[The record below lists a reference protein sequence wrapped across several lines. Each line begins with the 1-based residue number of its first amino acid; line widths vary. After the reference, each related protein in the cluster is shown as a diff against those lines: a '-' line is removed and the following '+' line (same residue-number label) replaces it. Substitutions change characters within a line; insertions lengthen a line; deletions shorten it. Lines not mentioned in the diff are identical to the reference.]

1 MSVSNHPIAL
11 RLEQRVGGATKLL
24 ATVMGLPLVD
34 GIFPALVIAQALTT
48 EVGGVTQVDPW
59 GILQTG
65 LLIFGG
71 SATVAVILAEM
82 KGTPREKA
90 TSVLL
95 LGVVLIPVAV
105 VEAAFAE
112 TLRSVLSFEVFH
124 RFAALVILAIAA
136 KTASAKVGEYL
147 PRPGAIIG
155 LGLIASFQPA
165 NAQLVISAEPA
176 TLFAAAAA
184 AGTGIAF
191 ALGVALAAPQLRG
204 AVDIDRF
211 RFGSAIALGMLAL
224 EVLGLLPTEQP
235 VALGVLAVTALF
247 AYDPNAAAEA
257 MLGEDP
263 DPSDGDAPATDLSE
277 ATDDDTAPPAAV
289 EDASDLAA
297 EPVDGY
303 PEGATS
309 PAGSAPTGGTQRAS
323 AGGSD
328 AADQPELGANSSSAM
343 TNGSGTTANEQSE
356 EATVADDEPV
366 DADGESGESGEDEE
380 ADDGPERPPY
390 L

>member
-34 GIFPALVIAQALTT
+34 GIFPALVIAQALTY
-48 EVGGVTQVDPW
+48 PW

-82 KGTPREKA
+82 EGSRREKA

-95 LGVVLIPVAV
+95 LGAVLIPVAV

-124 RFAALVILAIAA
+124 RFAGLVILAIAA
-136 KTASAKVGEYL
+136 KTASAEVGEYL

-155 LGLIASFQPA
+155 LGLIASFQPS
-165 NAQLVISAEPA
+165 NAELVVSAEPA

-211 RFGSAIALGMLAL
+211 RFGSAVALGMLAL

-247 AYDPNAAAEA
+247 AYDPTMAGDS
-257 MLGEDP
+257 MLGEDSG
-263 DPSDGDAPATDLSE
+263 PSDGDGAADLSAAADGGNDSPAT
-277 ATDDDTAPPAAV
+277 V
-289 EDASDLAA
+289 EDVADTTA

-309 PAGSAPTGGTQRAS
+309 PTSSAPIAGAQGAS
-323 AGGSD
+323 DGGSD
-328 AADQPELGANSSSAM
+328 APDNPAVGADSAKGSAAL
-343 TNGSGTTANEQSE
+343 TNGAGTAE
-356 EATVADDEPV
+356 
-366 DADGESGESGEDEE
+366 DGESGEAVTDADPADSEEETSGAGDDEDED
-380 ADDGPERPPY
+380 DDGPERPPY

>member
-1 MSVSNHPIAL
+1 MSVSNHPVAL
-11 RLEQRVGGATKLL
+11 RLERRVGGATKLL

-34 GIFPALVIAQALTT
+34 GIFPALVIAGALTY
-48 EVGGVTQVDPW
+48 PW

-82 KGTPREKA
+82 EGSPREKA

-95 LGVVLIPVAV
+95 LGFVLVPVAV

-112 TLRSVLSFEVFH
+112 TLRSVLSFQVFH
-124 RFAALVILAIAA
+124 RFAGLVILAIAA
-136 KTASAKVGEYL
+136 KTASAEVGEYL
-147 PRPGAIIG
+147 PSPGVIIG

-165 NAQLVISAEPA
+165 NATLEISPEPA
-176 TLFAAAAA
+176 TLFAAAAS

-211 RFGSAIALGMLAL
+211 RFGSAVALGMLAL

-247 AYDPNAAAEA
+247 AYDPDAASEPVDDE
-257 MLGEDP
+257 GSDP
-263 DPSDGDAPATDLSE
+263 DDAAKTTDEAEKEPTPATVPE
-277 ATDDDTAPPAAV
+277 NPALDH
-289 EDASDLAA
+289 DA
-297 EPVDGY
+297 VDGY

-309 PAGSAPTGGTQRAS
+309 PGSTTPTAGAQRTNADSSNADPTPDGPVSNGTTARA
-323 AGGSD
+323 
-328 AADQPELGANSSSAM
+328 
-343 TNGSGTTANEQSE
+343 NGSG
-356 EATVADDEPV
+356 ATEDEPAAT
-366 DADGESGESGEDEE
+366 ADEPAGTADESAGTADEPNPAGTDDDTEED
-380 ADDGPERPPY
+380 DDSPGRPPY